1 MKITKA
7 NLLERIEALENE
19 NKQRGIGNQFMTLKC
34 IQGNRHFTKDATY
47 CASKLFDRTVIT
59 TNFGSR
65 KELTVNTNIFGGY
78 KATGENQTAVFQVI
92 GADVEPEPQLK
103 QLDQSVF
110 KEWADCWKFF
120 ATDEDGD
127 AWRYREKPK
136 IDNGDNRWSSSN
148 TVPLLIGTGYD
159 ASNWQNSLIE
169 RDTAKELAEVDL
181 SSELTGS
188 ELCKAMLARGDKYVM
203 CLVGTHND
211 AVVIEGMHG
220 NEFVAVGMR
229 NLYRNPKPINN
240 QGEPLTASEV
250 GL

>member
-47 CASKLFDRTVIT
+47 CASKLFDCTVIT

-65 KELTVNTNIFGGY
+65 KKLTVNTNIFGGY
-78 KATGENQTAVFQVI
+78 KVTGENQTAVFQVI
-92 GADVEPEPQLK
+92 GADVEPEPLLK
-103 QLDQSVF
+103 RLDQSIF
-110 KEWADCWKFF
+110 DGLEENWQF
-120 ATDEDGD
+120 AAVDSDTSAYVYE
-127 AWRYREKPK
+127 ARQHIE
-136 IDNGDNRWSSSN
+136 DNRDWFGDFGMQKY
-148 TVPLLIGTGYD
+148 IGTGYD

-169 RDTAKELAEVDL
+169 RDIAKK
-181 SSELTGS
+181 LTGS

-203 CLVGTHND
+203 CLVGRDADPHCHNHSFKEI
-211 AVVIEGMHG
+211 AYKYS
-220 NEFVAVGMR
+220 
-229 NLYRNPKPINN
+229 NLERCFFLIGGGRYKYATPINN
-240 QGEPLTASEV
+240 QGEPLTKAEA